1 MRQHRLTSIN
11 IHRPVPLSIVNCK
24 INEDCE
30 KWLILQVRCQQSCE
44 RHNADMVNKRPSPER
59 IAALKLEIA
68 QRYRLKAKEA
78 KQHNRSRG
86 MAAFRLAELT
96 RWLDDAYGKG
106 VELEA
111 TTQSYAI
118 VRIFAHHIGALK
130 DAPRRITIWAGV
142 FAPWISPR
150 DLERLINEVTHCQLK
165 WTADKLAWKLKL
177 TDAKRT
183 ELNIRT
189 IGAID
194 CSREQRAE
202 RQRARRA
209 QAERNRRELKR
220 STRVPHI

>member
-1 MRQHRLTSIN
+1 
-11 IHRPVPLSIVNCK
+11 
-24 INEDCE
+24 
-30 KWLILQVRCQQSCE
+30 
-44 RHNADMVNKRPSPER
+44 MVNSRPSPER
-59 IAALKLEIA
+59 LAALKLEIE
-68 QRYRLKAKEA
+68 QRYRLQAKEA
-78 KQHNRSRG
+78 RKHNRSRG

-111 TTQSYAI
+111 NTNSYAI

-130 DAPRRITIWAGV
+130 DAPRRITTWTAV
-142 FAPWISPR
+142 YAPWINPR
-150 DLERLINEVTHCQLK
+150 DLERLINEVTHCPLK
-165 WTADKLAWKLKL
+165 WSADKLAWKLKL

-194 CSREQRAE
+194 CNREQRLE

-209 QAERNRRELKR
+209 QSERKRRELKR
-220 STRVPHI
+220 SRVPSI